1 MTMRADLLN
10 HAETLARTR
19 GIDAFSYADLAA
31 ATGIRK
37 ASVHYHFA
45 TKADLTLALIEDYST
60 RIVETLDHM
69 KDQSAN
75 AASALAGFLSLYR
88 NALGDGDSLCL
99 CVAFSASTD
108 SLPAT
113 TLARVETFRHD
124 VTDWLAGQF
133 QRAREDGSI
142 REVTDPRKEAAALFA
157 LVEGAQLVAR
167 AARNSD
173 RFTDAVS
180 QFSDRLIMGV
190 TQ

>member
-1 MTMRADLLN
+1 MKADLLN
-10 HAETLARTR
+10 HAETLARSR

-45 TKADLTLALIEDYST
+45 TKADLTLALIEDYSA
-60 RIVETLDHM
+60 RIIEALGHVV
-69 KDQSAN
+69 DQSPN

-88 NALGDGDSLCL
+88 SALGDGDSLCL
-99 CVAFSASTD
+99 CVAFSASTN

-113 TLARVETFRHD
+113 TLARVESFRHD
-124 VTDWLAGQF
+124 VTDWLVGQF
-133 QRAREDGSI
+133 QRAREDGSVHAVI
-142 REVTDPRKEAAALFA
+142 DPRKEAAALFA

-167 AARNSD
+167 ASRNPD

-180 QFSDRLIMGV
+180 QFNDRLITGAP
-190 TQ
+190 Q

>member
-1 MTMRADLLN
+1 MKTNLLN
-10 HAETLARTR
+10 HAETLARSR

-45 TKADLTLALIEDYST
+45 TKADLSFALIEDYST
-60 RIVETLDHM
+60 RIVEALGHMADHNP
-69 KDQSAN
+69 N
-75 AASALAGFLSLYR
+75 AASSLAEFLSLYR
-88 NALGDGDSLCL
+88 EALGDGDSLCL

-113 TLARVETFRHD
+113 TLARVESFRHD
-124 VTDWLAGQF
+124 VTDWLVGQF
-133 QRAREDGSI
+133 QRARDDGSVHA
-142 REVTDPRKEAAALFA
+142 VTNPQKEATALFA

-167 AARNSD
+167 AARNPD

-180 QFSDRLIMGV
+180 LFNDRLITGA